1 MSLLITALSGG
12 PLTSST
18 TADAFQPPAS
28 VYARLLVSFGPGSCT
43 IGASTIRCGE
53 SKLLTPYSAARS

>member
-1 MSLLITALSGG
+1 MRHLSGD

-18 TADAFQPPAS
+18 TADNDQP
-28 VYARLLVSFGPGSCT
+28 VSSRKLDEGFGNRT

-53 SKLLTPYSAARS
+53 SKLLMLYSASTS